1 MNKDI
6 YRNIAA
12 VTAIFIISLSVML
25 ITNYFQVRGVTPL
38 QTEVVETLKL
48 LNDTNP
54 DNPELQEQIRQLD
67 LLARRAYFIQAD
79 HLKLGVYILLG
90 MVAVFVVCLR
100 FYFKGE
106 MHIPDKEIDP
116 IDEWMLKSNM
126 EYVRVGRSLFIF
138 RVLIISFLS
147 NGEDRECGGGNTNSR
162 EYAS

>member
-54 DNPELQEQIRQLD
+54 DNPELQEQIRQIG
-67 LLARRAYFIQAD
+67 FISSQ
-79 HLKLGVYILLG
+79 G
-90 MVAVFVVCLR
+90 
-100 FYFKGE
+100 
-106 MHIPDKEIDP
+106 
-116 IDEWMLKSNM
+116 
-126 EYVRVGRSLFIF
+126 LFLYK
-138 RVLIISFLS
+138 RII
-147 NGEDRECGGGNTNSR
+147 
-162 EYAS
+162 

>member
-79 HLKLGVYILLG
+79 HLKIEGRLAHHRDAIQIDASGSFEVGCLYLIGHGSRVRCLL
-90 MVAVFVVCLR
+90 AF
-100 FYFKGE
+100 
-106 MHIPDKEIDP
+106 
-116 IDEWMLKSNM
+116 
-126 EYVRVGRSLFIF
+126 LF
-138 RVLIISFLS
+138 
-147 NGEDRECGGGNTNSR
+147 
-162 EYAS
+162 